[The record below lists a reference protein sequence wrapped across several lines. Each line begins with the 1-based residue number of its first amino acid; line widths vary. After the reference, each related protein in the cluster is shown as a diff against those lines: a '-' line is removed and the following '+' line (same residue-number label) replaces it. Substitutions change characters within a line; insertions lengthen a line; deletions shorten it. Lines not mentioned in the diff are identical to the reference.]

1 MKCINELK
9 KIGVEKIA
17 AKTRITQ
24 DKVQNI
30 LNLNYGAFNKTHARG
45 FRQII
50 EREFSVDLSEW
61 MEAFDT
67 FHSAPQEI
75 LEQNEQNNNDE
86 KNINIIIE
94 STKKDKSASIL
105 IALLA
110 LLVVFFLV
118 FFAYNNFI
126 KNPSQSV
133 ESSEIVLDSVDDK
146 GAESNLDSAIGDE
159 SAESM
164 ADSAIDALDSAK
176 QNADSA
182 DLAKQNIDS
191 VTSANNATSA
201 NANSATSANIA
212 QITISPNEPLW
223 VGIIDLESRK
233 KQQFSL
239 SAERTISLEGD
250 KIIRTGHSLF
260 SISAP
265 NLNKQFLGGNHA
277 YLLYKVDSGLKEITH
292 AEFLELNGGQE
303 W

>member
-126 KNPSQSV
+126 KNPSQSA
-133 ESSEIVLDSVDDK
+133 ESSEIVLDSVDDE

-159 SAESM
+159 STESM
-164 ADSAIDALDSAK
+164 ADSAIDVLDSAK

-191 VTSANNATSA
+191 ATSANN
-201 NANSATSANIA
+201 ATSANIA

>member
-126 KNPSQSV
+126 KNPSQSA
-133 ESSEIVLDSVDDK
+133 ESSEIALDSVDDK
-146 GAESNLDSAIGDE
+146 GAESNLDSAIGE
-159 SAESM
+159 NAESM

-191 VTSANNATSA
+191 ATSTNSATSA
-201 NANSATSANIA
+201 SANIATSANIA

>member
-110 LLVVFFLV
+110 LLVAFFLA

-126 KNPSQSV
+126 KNPSQSA

-159 SAESM
+159 NAESM

-182 DLAKQNIDS
+182 GLTKQNIDS
-191 VTSANNATSA
+191 ATSANNATST
-201 NANSATSANIA
+201 NIATSANIA

>member
-9 KIGVEKIA
+9 KIGVEKIS

-45 FRQII
+45 FKQII

-110 LLVVFFLV
+110 VLVVFFLA

-126 KNPSQSV
+126 KNPSQSA
-133 ESSEIVLDSVDDK
+133 ESSEIVDES
-146 GAESNLDSAIGDE
+146 AESNLDSAINDE
-159 SAESM
+159 NAESM

-182 DLAKQNIDS
+182 DLAKQNNIDS
-191 VTSANNATSA
+191 ATSSNNATSA
-201 NANSATSANIA
+201 SANIATSANIV

>member
-126 KNPSQSV
+126 KNPSQSA
-133 ESSEIVLDSVDDK
+133 ESSEIVLDSVDDE

-191 VTSANNATSA
+191 ATSTNSTTSAGTNI
-201 NANSATSANIA
+201 ATSANIT

>member
-9 KIGVEKIA
+9 KIGVEKIS

-110 LLVVFFLV
+110 VLVVFFLA

-126 KNPSQSV
+126 KNPSQSA
-133 ESSEIVLDSVDDK
+133 ESSEIVDES
-146 GAESNLDSAIGDE
+146 AESNLDSAINDE
-159 SAESM
+159 NAESM
-164 ADSAIDALDSAK
+164 ADSAIDALDSAE

-182 DLAKQNIDS
+182 DLAKQNNIDS
-191 VTSANNATSA
+191 ATSSNNATSA
-201 NANSATSANIA
+201 SANIATSANIA

-239 SAERTISLEGD
+239 AAERTISLEGD